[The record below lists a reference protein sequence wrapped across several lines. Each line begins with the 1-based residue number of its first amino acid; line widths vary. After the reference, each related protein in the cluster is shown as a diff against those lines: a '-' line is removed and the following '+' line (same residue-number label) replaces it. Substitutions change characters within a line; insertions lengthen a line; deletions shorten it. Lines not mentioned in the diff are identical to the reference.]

1 MVVEVLFIIKYDF
14 PGKGNYR
21 VRTKKRQN
29 RALLLIVGFLV
40 CLVYGFVLIMRVF
53 HSKLR
58 SARMKIQSRN

>member
-14 PGKGNYR
+14 PGKGNYE

-29 RALLLIVGFLV
+29 RALLLIFGFSV
-40 CLVYGFVLIMRVF
+40 CLVNGFVLITGVF